1 MVRRAT
7 WIAFTWNQKE
17 QPKNAL
23 LPVLGG
29 QWPQRQEGAIK
40 MRNGP
45 TNLTSGSRVNS
56 ILLRA
61 KQINC
66 LIRVS
71 TPCISPRLLLGGN
84 ANEKNSQIVWVDR
97 SKNGQV
103 SPKQKSSF
111 WATDF
116 YKNLQFLK
124 PEGTLS
130 KTGCDQTSLHDETA
144 FFHLWCLWSQP
155 LLQAPRSAPW
165 PPVLPNGSGV

>member
-1 MVRRAT
+1 M
-7 WIAFTWNQKE
+7 
-17 QPKNAL
+17 
-23 LPVLGG
+23 LGG

-71 TPCISPRLLLGGN
+71 TPCISPHLFLGGN

-116 YKNLQFLK
+116 YKNLQFLIRRDTFK
-124 PEGTLS
+124 DWLWPNLPPWWDNLLSSLMSVISAVVTGTEVSPLAPCTTEWLQGLEG
-130 KTGCDQTSLHDETA
+130 QTFPSIPFSGTIIT
-144 FFHLWCLWSQP
+144 FHRNLITT
-155 LLQAPRSAPW
+155 
-165 PPVLPNGSGV
+165 